1 MINQFLAVMNRR
13 LNYKTRV
20 ELPEYN
26 LVVELSHE
34 HLQGV

>member
-1 MINQFLAVMNRR
+1 MINQFLAVMNHR

-20 ELPEYN
+20 ETSEYN